1 MIIRKLKLM
10 MLLLSPSIALLLFAL
25 SFFLGQDFVD
35 VVGVEFVLSSSF
47 IVLILCLFE
56 NLIEFESLLIEEG
69 VNILLQLL
77 LRLLL

>member
-1 MIIRKLKLM
+1 MIIRKLQLM
-10 MLLLSPSIALLLFAL
+10 VLLLSPSIALLLFAL

-69 VNILLQLL
+69 VNILL
-77 LRLLL
+77 

>member
-47 IVLILCLFE
+47 IVLILGLFE
-56 NLIEFESLLIEEG
+56 NLIKFESLLIEEG
-69 VNILLQLL
+69 VNILL
-77 LRLLL
+77 

>member
-47 IVLILCLFE
+47 IVLILRLFE
-56 NLIEFESLLIEEG
+56 NLIKFESLLIEEG

>member
-47 IVLILCLFE
+47 IVLILGLFE

-69 VNILLQLL
+69 VNILL
-77 LRLLL
+77 

>member
-1 MIIRKLKLM
+1 

-35 VVGVEFVLSSSF
+35 VVGVDFVLSSSF
-47 IVLILCLFE
+47 IVLILRLFE
-56 NLIEFESLLIEEG
+56 NLIKFESLLIEEG

>member
-56 NLIEFESLLIEEG
+56 NLIKFESLLIEEG
-69 VNILLQLL
+69 VNILL
-77 LRLLL
+77 